1 MYRFIRALWFRKHD
15 LRELSDELASEFTP
29 VRPFKSS
36 KEWYMGRELGSFLV
50 RADTLYALLEP
61 DRATLFQ
68 KEEAPFSR
76 WDLELRERTFKLY
89 PHTFRASAS
98 FFTKEPHF
106 EIRLF
111 FCSC

>member
-1 MYRFIRALWFRKHD
+1 MYRFIRAQWFRKYD
-15 LRELSDELASEFTP
+15 LEELSSDLALEFT
-29 VRPFKSS
+29 VARPFTSS

-50 RADTLYALLEP
+50 KGDTLYALLEP

-68 KEEAPFSR
+68 KEEAPFTR
-76 WDLELRERTFKLY
+76 RDLELRDRVFKLY

-106 EIRLF
+106 EVRLF
-111 FCSC
+111 VCSC